1 MAGITFDVKGLP
13 GPRGYSAYDI
23 AVRNGF
29 EGTEE
34 EWLASLKSDTPGP
47 AGAKPQITS
56 VKENGV
62 TTIFADDEPVGTVND
77 GTNGEDG
84 EDGADGVT
92 ITGVT
97 ADENGCL
104 HFTFNRGDPIVTESV
119 KGAPGYSPVKGTD
132 YWTAEDI
139 AAITEAACDAAIA
152 AYPIAEEV
160 GF

>member
-13 GPRGYSAYDI
+13 GPRGHSAYDI
-23 AVRNGF
+23 AVQNGF

-34 EWLASLKSDTPGP
+34 EWLESLRSNLPGP
-47 AGAKPQITS
+47 KGDKPEITA

-62 TTIFADDEPVGTVND
+62 TTISVDGEPIATIND
-77 GTNGEDG
+77 GTNGKDG
-84 EDGADGVT
+84 DDGAT
-92 ITGVT
+92 ITNVT

-104 HFTFNRGDPIVTESV
+104 HFTFNRGEPVVTDSL
-119 KGAPGYSPVKGTD
+119 KGDPGYSPVKGTD

-139 AAITEAACDAAIA
+139 AAVTEAACDAAIA